1 MSTENIMDQ
10 INRVIDEQI
19 RPSLLSHGG
28 DLTVL
33 SYEDQIVRVRFT
45 GACSGYPS
53 ADLTMETLVRDK
65 LTAAIPEIRDV
76 VLEQAVSEEL
86 LDFARKILNH
96 EA

>member
-45 GACSGYPS
+45 GACSGCPS

>member
-1 MSTENIMDQ
+1 MSTENTMDQ

-45 GACSGYPS
+45 GACSGCPS